1 MPLFALFVIVL
12 LLMPSAAA
20 AAGLPAEGVDAQPI
34 AVPGGQLDYQTVRVM
49 GDTRLVESARYGG
62 ALRARTI
69 RGPFSIPAV
78 ALDGS
83 ATGLSADGRTLILI
97 SQRRRFPRELT
108 TFAVVDTKS
117 LRVTR
122 RLELRGDFS
131 VDAISPDG
139 ATAYLIEYSSRD
151 YTNYDVRAYDLR
163 AGRLFSEPV
172 VDPDE
177 ADEPMTG
184 VPVTRLPSPDGRW
197 AYTLYQSA
205 EHPFVHALDTQN
217 RTAVCVDLDDLG
229 EVWNATLSLRGPWL
243 DVRDRRARL
252 LASIDTRT
260 HGVAGAAAPRPTSD
274 DASTSWLPVA
284 LPAAALLLLAAAL
297 RRRRVLKRERLEPI
311 TEAWE
316 PNSDR
321 HAPTV

>member
-1 MPLFALFVIVL
+1 MLLFALVVIAL

-20 AAGLPAEGVDAQPI
+20 AAGLPAEGVDAQPVV
-34 AVPGGQLDYQTVRVM
+34 VPGGQRDYQTVRVM

-62 ALRARTI
+62 ALRAHTI
-69 RGPFSIPAV
+69 GGAFSIPAV

-83 ATGLSADGRTLILI
+83 ATGLSADGHTLILI
-97 SQRRRFPRELT
+97 SPRRHFPRRVT
-108 TFAVVDTKS
+108 TFAVVDTRS
-117 LRVTR
+117 LRLTR
-122 RLELRGDFS
+122 RLALRGDFS

-139 ATAYLIEYSSRD
+139 RTAYLIEYGSQNFTD
-151 YTNYDVRAYDLR
+151 YAVRAYDLQ
-163 AGRLFSEPV
+163 AGRLFPAPV
-172 VDPDE
+172 VDPNE

-217 RTAVCVDLDDLG
+217 RTAVCIDLDDLG

-260 HGVAGAAAPRPTSD
+260 HGLAGAAAPRHASD
-274 DASTSWLPVA
+274 DATTSWLPLV

-316 PNSDR
+316 ASSDR
-321 HAPTV
+321 HAPIA

>member
-1 MPLFALFVIVL
+1 MFLFALFVLAL

-20 AAGLPAEGVDAQPI
+20 AAGLPAEGVDAQPV
-34 AVPGGQLDYQTVRVM
+34 AVPGGQRDYQTVRVM

-69 RGPFSIPAV
+69 GGAFSIPAV

-83 ATGLSADGRTLILI
+83 ATGLSADGRTLMLI
-97 SQRRRFPRELT
+97 SPRRHFPRRVT
-108 TFAVVDTKS
+108 TFAVVDTRS

-122 RLELRGDFS
+122 RLALRGDFS

-139 ATAYLIEYSSRD
+139 RTAYLIEYSSRD
-151 YTNYDVRAYDLR
+151 YSDYAVRAYDLQ
-163 AGRLFSEPV
+163 AGRLFPEPV

-217 RTAVCVDLDDLG
+217 RTAVCIDLDDLG
-229 EVWNATLSLRGPWL
+229 EIWNATLSLRGPWL
-243 DVRDRRARL
+243 DVRSRSGRL
-252 LASIDTRT
+252 LASTDTRT
-260 HGVAGAAAPRPTSD
+260 LAHDGPAPPRHRAE
-274 DASTSWLPVA
+274 DASTSWLPLA
-284 LPAAALLLLAAAL
+284 LPAAALLLLAAGL

-316 PNSDR
+316 PSSDR
-321 HAPTV
+321 HAPTA

>member
-122 RLELRGDFS
+122 RLELRGDYS

-163 AGRLFSEPV
+163 A
-172 VDPDE
+172 
-177 ADEPMTG
+177 
-184 VPVTRLPSPDGRW
+184 
-197 AYTLYQSA
+197 
-205 EHPFVHALDTQN
+205 
-217 RTAVCVDLDDLG
+217 
-229 EVWNATLSLRGPWL
+229 
-243 DVRDRRARL
+243 RL

-260 HGVAGAAAPRPTSD
+260 HGLAGAAAPRPTSD